1 MGTMEEI
8 SSAGW
13 IPKDAHQRL
22 FRRHASDLFD
32 ERDTDVECL
41 RVLQNHQH
49 LEQHKFDDSSLSA
62 ILEENQVQQGEIFY
76 IIRQKNTLSRLK
88 ISEQGLQL
96 IIDAHNLSTRFLRVV
111 TSFGWRRNDEHR
123 AWDGYYT
130 SSTRAK
136 PPRNLNNSSELSYVV
151 RYVERRTDKPSQNP
165 WSVRQVGICQQRT
178 AGLPKPGVR
187 QASSTEQSIWVL
199 LQPSKF
205 VYEELKHTLERRL
218 QNQST
223 TPSAED
229 SCSLHLD
236 ILESLASSWAEYVE
250 WSWGE
255 VESQDDKATL
265 PGLRFPTEKDLEDLF
280 EAAQKVQR
288 IRRRLLRALSVLDSN
303 YALADGIAAHFP
315 GILTTRIA
323 NYKAEIH
330 SHQRN
335 ILLMTEHLKE
345 TSYLLFNI
353 LSFRNDK
360 VSLEGNQAMQ
370 QSLSLMGTIAQQGR
384 QDSTTLKLLSMIAT
398 LYLPASLVATIFSSN
413 LIELKSDDKGRD
425 TFHVVSQFWLYI
437 LVAIALTVLTFICG
451 AFVLRKKVLED
462 IRKYRT
468 KLKKKMSGS
477 DDPEK
482 GGKTEEV

>member
-1 MGTMEEI
+1 MGKFEEM
-8 SSAGW
+8 SSDSW
-13 IPKDAHQRL
+13 TPRDAHQRL

-32 ERDTDVECL
+32 ESDTDVECL
-41 RVLQNHQH
+41 RVLPNHQH
-49 LEQHKFDDSSLSA
+49 LQQHKINDSSLKELRG
-62 ILEENQVQQGEIFY
+62 ILEENQVQANEIFY

-88 ISEQGLQL
+88 ISEQGLRL

-130 SSTRAK
+130 SPTRPRP
-136 PPRNLNNSSELSYVV
+136 PPRNSNDSSELSYVV

-165 WSVRQVGICQQRT
+165 WSVRQVGVCQQRT
-178 AGLPKPGVR
+178 VCNNKKH
-187 QASSTEQSIWVL
+187 SIWVL
-199 LQPSKF
+199 LQPSKY
-205 VYEELKHTLERRL
+205 VYEELKDTLERRL
-218 QNQST
+218 QNQNT
-223 TPSAED
+223 TPSVED

-288 IRRRLLRALSVLDSN
+288 VRRRLLRALSVLDSN

-315 GILTTRIA
+315 DILTTRIA
-323 NYKAEIH
+323 NYKAEIQ
-330 SHQRN
+330 SHRRN

-360 VSLEGNQAMQ
+360 FSLEGNQAMQ

-413 LIELKSDDKGRD
+413 LIELKSDENGGDR
-425 TFHVVSQFWLYI
+425 FHVVSQFWLYI

-451 AFVLRKKVLED
+451 AFVLRKKILED

-468 KLKKKMSGS
+468 KLKEKMSGLE
-477 DDPEK
+477 PEK
-482 GGKTEEV
+482 VGRMEEV